1 VPSLPVSPLV
11 FAVLFALICVAG
23 FLIGLRFYRMA
34 EPPIGSTVE
43 QVQRFGRL
51 LMMASTAM
59 LLFLVA
65 VIVHGDLPL
74 KAVKGLTR

>member
-1 VPSLPVSPLV
+1 
-11 FAVLFALICVAG
+11 
-23 FLIGLRFYRMA
+23 MA
-34 EPPIGSTVE
+34 EPPSGTTVE
-43 QVQRFGRL
+43 QVRRFGRL

-74 KAVKGLTR
+74 RAKG

>member
-1 VPSLPVSPLV
+1 MAASPLV
-11 FAVLFALICVAG
+11 FAILFALVCAAA
-23 FLIGLRFYRMA
+23 FLVGLRFYRMA
-34 EPPIGSTVE
+34 EPPSGTTVD
-43 QVQRFGRL
+43 QVRRFGRL

-74 KAVKGLTR
+74 RAKG